1 MKRMIELKMRFV
13 VNWTLRHYHSDLKHD
28 FAFIQTCDPD
38 RFIWITSES
47 GTHFYRF
54 WKNDELPKAG
64 QRIPYLFG
72 TATREQIVDN
82 ELEAF
87 RDCFHEGSHDFY
99 LIEPKIGTFRKIR
112 QKEAV
117 AMLEEHTENL
127 HKLWQEEKRNVA

>member
-1 MKRMIELKMRFV
+1 MKRTIELKMRFV

-127 HKLWQEEKRNVA
+127 HKLWRTEKGDVA

>member
-127 HKLWQEEKRNVA
+127 HKLWRTEKGDVA